1 MQLLKNQ
8 VNPFNGN
15 KSKSIRSKASIFVN
29 CLVKLCFVPITA
41 THEKIV
47 FTILHWKTVVN
58 LLFLGF
64 NLSFVFCLQLL
75 NIKNQF
81 NQYENDLEKTSV
93 YILGFL
99 AIFVR
104 LLPLIMS
111 NGLQNLNFRRINNG
125 SHQSPNKRFL
135 LSILLFIIGLFF
147 TIVDMEDLASLPS
160 LNIVGFLS
168 LFTIMSVI
176 ESLYV
181 FSLPILIQILTK
193 DFNFSCLKA
202 SAKDNYKD
210 VIDWYQELN
219 KSLQLYCLCFYSY
232 NQFTFI
238 FNIYKNFSSF
248 KMVLEISNI
257 CRLLGKILMIV
268 SMVLN
273 VTDLTI
279 ALDSAYESLQVVK
292 MKIQENLMITFEK
305 SERQE
310 LKFLLETVKALRP
323 MNACGYFEISK
334 STLTSMLSVRYK
346 NSIYDDRY

>member
-1 MQLLKNQ
+1 MSWCKLHSFPIIDSPTLFLQHNISVQLLLQTYYQSIIMQLLKNQ

-125 SHQSPNKRFL
+125 SHQSPNKHYL

-238 FNIYKNFSSF
+238 FNIYKNVSSF
-248 KMVLEISNI
+248 KIGSNI
-257 CRLLGKILMIV
+257 FRLLGKILMIV

-279 ALDSAYESLQVVK
+279 ALGMPSKRKNAEKETLVHSHLTPSLPSLNGTRG
-292 MKIQENLMITFEK
+292 MGT
-305 SERQE
+305 
-310 LKFLLETVKALRP
+310 
-323 MNACGYFEISK
+323 
-334 STLTSMLSVRYK
+334 
-346 NSIYDDRY
+346 